1 MSRRRADRLLVGAL
15 WGAAC
20 TSGLIL
26 LAIVTF
32 TVSEAVDVLSKQGLA
47 RFITDPSWHPTSGLF
62 GMGPMIAASI
72 VSSVLAVAIAAP
84 AGIAIAAAEQFYLAP
99 RWTGLLRRAMEVL
112 SGTPSVVI
120 GLWGLVV
127 LVPLFATVKPPGTSL
142 FAAAVVLAMM
152 LVPTIALLASI
163 AFERAGS
170 DLRQS
175 ALALGLSRKTRVM
188 KVAMPL
194 AATGIWGAVVL
205 AIARAIGETMMVLM
219 VAGNVVNWPKSLS
232 EPVRTLT
239 ANMALEMAY
248 AEGQH
253 RSALFLSGVAVMIT
267 ALALVL
273 VGSKFGEN
281 SLEKRG

>member
-1 MSRRRADRLLVGAL
+1 MSRRRVDRLLVGVL
-15 WGAAC
+15 WAAAG

-26 LAIVTF
+26 LSIVTF

-47 RFITDPSWHPTSGLF
+47 RFITDPSWYPTSGLF

-84 AGIAIAAAEQFYLAP
+84 AGIAIAAAEQFFLAP
-99 RWTGLLRRAMEVL
+99 RWAGLLRRAMEVF

-152 LVPTIALLASI
+152 LVPTIALLVAI

-175 ALALGLSRKTRVM
+175 ALALGLSRKTLVM
-188 KVAMPL
+188 KVVMPL
-194 AATGIWGAVVL
+194 AATGIWGAVIL
-205 AIARAIGETMMVLM
+205 AVARAIGETMMVLM

-253 RSALFLSGVAVMIT
+253 RSALFLSGVTVMIT
-267 ALALVL
+267 ALALV
-273 VGSKFGEN
+273 VVASKFGEN
-281 SLEKRG
+281 APERRG